1 MLKHKL
7 IFIYLH
13 LSMTRRLNFE
23 LVQKLTYIAYSV
35 IADTIISTKLTSV
48 NKQTLPVQ
56 SITSIMHLKN
66 YPYC

>member
-1 MLKHKL
+1 
-7 IFIYLH
+7 
-13 LSMTRRLNFE
+13 MTRRLNFE